1 MNLPNLSS
9 INVSKTNIGV
19 FLGVN
24 ETEILKDGEFSEM
37 KNISSDMFP
46 GLTCRKKRGD
56 VLKTLADPHGLYWK
70 NGLLYVDGAELFYK
84 GEKVGTVAA
93 SDKTMVGMGAYV
105 CIWPDKVV
113 FNTNDGTF
121 KAIEASWAQT
131 AAATIAPVSDGST
144 YVKISS
150 TGIGKNFE
158 RYDAVNLSGFTSY
171 GDYLNVSKVIQEKG
185 DDYIVVI
192 ATDGNG
198 AALKSFTQ
206 DAGISAKRSC
216 PDMDFICE
224 FNNRLW
230 GCSSKNHEIY
240 ASKLGDPL
248 NWNSFEGIS
257 TDSYAVSI
265 GSDGDFT
272 GMIAHQGYVVAF
284 KEDYIH
290 TIYGTKP
297 SNFTLD
303 TIEARGPA
311 KGCEKSLCH
320 VDETVFYAAR
330 NAIVSFEGST
340 PESVSDKLR
349 IRYTEAR
356 GNQYDSKYFLSLKD
370 EKGTWHLYVYDAR
383 KSSQQN
389 MALWYTEDDL
399 ELRFSCYAE
408 GKLYLIDQN
417 GNLRTIYGKEE
428 ENLIDWSLQSG
439 FIEEGSM
446 NKKKIHRMQL
456 NLELV
461 PNAYVELLVRYDNSP
476 LWIRMASITADRR
489 GSYQIPVKLRRA
501 ERYQYRLQG
510 KGKFKL
516 YGLSRIVE
524 QGSER

>member
-1 MNLPNLSS
+1 MKLPNLSS
-9 INVSKTNIGV
+9 INVSKTSVGV
-19 FLGVN
+19 FLGLN
-24 ETEILKDGEFSEM
+24 ETEIMKDAEFSEM
-37 KNISSDMFP
+37 KNISSDMYP
-46 GLTCRKKRGD
+46 GITCRKKRGD
-56 VLKTLADPHGLYWK
+56 VLKKLSHPHGLFWK
-70 NGLLYVDGAELFYK
+70 NGLLYIDGEELYYK
-84 GEKVGTVAA
+84 DEKVGTVED
-93 SDKTMVGMGAYV
+93 SDKKIVGMGAYV

-113 FNTNDGTF
+113 FNTNDRTLNQ
-121 KAIEASWAQT
+121 IEASWAQS
-131 AAATIAPVSDGST
+131 AAATIAPVSAGST
-144 YVKISS
+144 YVKIQS
-150 TGIGKNFE
+150 TGIGKNFD

-171 GDYLNVSKVIQEKG
+171 GDYLNVSKVIQEKD

-192 ATDGNG
+192 ATDGDG
-198 AALKSFTQ
+198 AALKNFTQ
-206 DAGISAKRSC
+206 NSGISAKRSC

-284 KEDYIH
+284 KEDHIH

-303 TIEARGPA
+303 TIEARGPM

-320 VDETVFYAAR
+320 VNETVFYAAR

-340 PESVSDKLR
+340 PEPVSDKLR
-349 IRYTEAR
+349 IRYKEAS
-356 GNQYDSKYFLSLKD
+356 GNQYDSKYFISLKD
-370 EKGTWHLYVYDAR
+370 EKDTWHLYVYDTR
-383 KSSQQN
+383 RSSQYN
-389 MALWYTEDDL
+389 SELWYEEDDL

-417 GNLRTIYGKEE
+417 GNLRTLYEDEE
-428 ENLIDWSLQSG
+428 ERLIDWNLVSG
-439 FIEEGSM
+439 YLEEGSM
-446 NKKKIHRMQL
+446 NKKKVHRMQL

-461 PNAYVELLVRYDNSP
+461 PNASVELLVRYDNSP
-476 LWIRMASITADRR
+476 LWVRMASITADRR
-489 GSYQIPVKLRRA
+489 GSYQIPIRLKRA
-501 ERYQYRLQG
+501 ERYQYMLRG

-516 YGLSRIVE
+516 YGMTRIVE

>member
-1 MNLPNLSS
+1 MKLPELTS
-9 INVSKTNIGV
+9 ISTSKTNVGV
-19 FLGVN
+19 FFGLN
-24 ETEILKDGEFSEM
+24 ETEITKDSEFSKM
-37 KNISSDMFP
+37 KNITSDMFP
-46 GLTCRKKRGD
+46 GLTCRKARGL
-56 VLKTLADPHGLYWK
+56 VLKTLSDPHGLYWK
-70 NGLLYVDGAELFYK
+70 NGLLYVDGEDLFYK
-84 GEKVGTVAA
+84 GEKVGTVAK

-113 FNTNDGTF
+113 YNTNDGTF
-121 KAIEASWAQT
+121 KNIEASWTQT
-131 AAATIAPVSDGST
+131 AAATIAPVSEGST

-150 TGIGKNFE
+150 AGIGKNFG
-158 RYDAVNLSGFTSY
+158 RYDAVNLSGFTQY
-171 GDYLNVSKVIQEKG
+171 GDYLNVSKVIQEKE

-192 ATDGNG
+192 ATNGDG
-198 AALKSFTQ
+198 AALKGFTQ
-206 DAGISAKRSC
+206 DTGIEVTRSC

-272 GMIAHQGYVVAF
+272 GMTAHQGYVVAF

-311 KGCEKSLCH
+311 KGCEKSLSH

-330 NAIVSFEGST
+330 NSIVAYEGST

-356 GNQYDSKYFLSLKD
+356 GNQYDSKYFVSLKD
-370 EKGTWHLYVYDAR
+370 EKDMWHLYVYDMR

-389 MALWYTEDDL
+389 AALWYEEDDL
-399 ELRFSCYAE
+399 ELKFSCYAE

-417 GNLRTIYGKEE
+417 GNLRTIYGEE
-428 ENLIDWSLQSG
+428 DEELIGWNIVSG
-439 FIEEGSM
+439 YLEEGSM
-446 NKKKIHRMQL
+446 NKKKVHRMQL
-456 NLELV
+456 SLELV
-461 PNAYVELLVRYDNSP
+461 KDAEVELLVRYDNTP
-476 LWIRMASITADRR
+476 LWIRVASITADERR
-489 GSYQIPVKLRRA
+489 SYRIPVKLRRA
-501 ERYQYRLQG
+501 ERYQYMLRG

-524 QGSER
+524 AGSER